1 QADREL
7 RATATGMRGFF
18 LADPEELALI
28 AFVDQFAAD
37 DSPAA
42 GAMYRIEGGNDRV
55 TAALAGLLGPRVQL
69 NTELVAV
76 SQRGR
81 EVRASLKQR
90 RSVSQLTC
98 DYAVLAL
105 PASILRRVPITPPLP
120 AQQHEAIS
128 RLRYGRATKTLLQ
141 FSRRFWRGAGRPR
154 AFGSDLPFG
163 AVWDGNEEQ
172 RGRAGILSLL
182 AGGSAS
188 DATQALVAKDGMRA
202 LASQLDWL
210 GSSGAELRQSRRV
223 VWETDPWAR
232 GGYAYFDPAFDPA
245 LRQWLARPFGRLF
258 FAGEHPSFRWPGYV
272 DGAVESGRRA
282 AAEIE
287 AVHRI

>member
-1 QADREL
+1 
-7 RATATGMRGFF
+7 M
-18 LADPEELALI
+18 
-28 AFVDQFAAD
+28 
-37 DSPAA
+37 
-42 GAMYRIEGGNDRV
+42 
-55 TAALAGLLGPRVQL
+55 
-69 NTELVAV
+69 
-76 SQRGR
+76 
-81 EVRASLKQR
+81 
-90 RSVSQLTC
+90 TC
-98 DYAVLAL
+98 DYVVLTL
-105 PASILRRVPITPPLP
+105 PASVLRRVPITPALP
-120 AQQHEAIS
+120 AQQHDAIA
-128 RLRYGRATKTLLQ
+128 RLKYGRATKTLLQ
-141 FSRRFWRGAGRPR
+141 FSSRFWRAVGRPR

-172 RGRAGILSLL
+172 RGRTGILSLL

-210 GSSGAELRQSRRV
+210 GSSGVELRQSRQV

-258 FAGEHPSFRWPGYV
+258 FAGEHTSFRWQGYMN
-272 DGAVESGRRA
+272 GAVESGRRA

-287 AVHRI
+287 AVHRV